1 MFIYQQFNRYQMT
14 LMAKHGLTVA
24 FIVAFVSSISPLTN
38 VSGDSVNPGVYAP
51 DSAPYDIPYKDWIAK
66 WWQWTYSIPVSQHP
80 RDNYT
85 EAKCTSNQDG
95 PVWFL
100 ADQLGGREERTCT
113 IPADKSVLIPIL
125 TGECDYGQP
134 EIKNDE
140 DLRRCSM
147 AGDEYG
153 VIDATVDGVKIKD
166 LQKYRTQS
174 DFFNVTQ
181 VLDNIYE
188 GRAGTYRAAAD
199 GFYLFLEP
207 LPPGKHDINLKASV
221 LNPVDSSFNYNADWT
236 YHLLVEP
243 QAK

>member
-1 MFIYQQFNRYQMT
+1 MT
-14 LMAKHGLTVA
+14 LMTKQGLAVA
-24 FIVAFVSSISPLTN
+24 VTIAFATSIFPLTN
-38 VSGDSVNPGVYAP
+38 VSGDSVNPGVYAAN
-51 DSAPYDIPYKDWIAK
+51 SAPFGIPYKDWIAK

-85 EAKCTSNQDG
+85 EAKCASNQEG

-113 IPADKSVLIPIL
+113 IPAGKAVLIPIL

-134 EIKNDE
+134 EVKNDE
-140 DLRRCSM
+140 ELRHCSK
-147 AGDEYG
+147 AGNEYG
-153 VIDATVDGVKIKD
+153 AISATVDGVKIKD
-166 LQKYRTQS
+166 LEKYRTLS

-181 VLDNIYE
+181 VQDNIYE
-188 GRAGTYRAAAD
+188 GQARTVRAAAD
-199 GFYLFLEP
+199 GFFVFLEP
-207 LPPGKHDINLKASV
+207 LSPGKHDIDLKVSV
-221 LNPVDSSFNYNADWT
+221 ENPIDASFNYNADWT

>member
-1 MFIYQQFNRYQMT
+1 MT
-14 LMAKHGLTVA
+14 LMTKQGLAVALTVA
-24 FIVAFVSSISPLTN
+24 FASSIFPLTN
-38 VSGDSVNPGVYAP
+38 VSGDSINPGVYAAN
-51 DSAPYDIPYKDWIAK
+51 SAPFDIPYKDWIAK

-85 EAKCTSNQDG
+85 DAKCASNQEG

-113 IPADKSVLIPIL
+113 IPAGKAVLIPIL
-125 TGECDYGQP
+125 TGECDFGQP

-140 DLRRCSM
+140 ELRRCSL

-153 VIDATVDGVKIKD
+153 VISATLDGVKIKD
-166 LQKYRTQS
+166 LEKYRTQS

-181 VLDNIYE
+181 VQDNIYE
-188 GRAGTYRAAAD
+188 GRAGNFRAAAD
-199 GFYLFLEP
+199 GFYVFLEP
-207 LPPGKHDINLKASV
+207 LPPGKHDIDLKVSV
-221 LNPVDSSFNYNADWT
+221 LNPVDTSFNYNADWT